1 MPAVDLSEESLP
13 NSTLYMLG
21 RKPSYYTYD
30 EYQDAK
36 KDYSITPEEFNA
48 LDKVARMK
56 IYETM
61 DAYNAAVNPD
71 VDAAKWATMT
81 NIDKMRDYQRKCYKA
96 TLSKLKLEAGK
107 HHQWSVASAPEDE
120 PITFEEIT
128 IQQWADGP
136 GFTNEDGIGT
146 EDW

>member
-1 MPAVDLSEESLP
+1 
-13 NSTLYMLG
+13 
-21 RKPSYYTYD
+21 
-30 EYQDAK
+30 
-36 KDYSITPEEFNA
+36 
-48 LDKVARMK
+48 MK

-81 NIDKMRDYQRKCYKA
+81 KIDKMRDYQRKCYKA

-136 GFTNEDGIGT
+136 GFTNDNGTGT